1 MLSVKELQNHIADLR
16 KDLASAVKRARV
28 FSAHA
33 ESAVRNEAKG
43 TVVALRKQIKG
54 LTRFKKLVA
63 ERDSKRK

>member
-33 ESAVRNEAKG
+33 ESAVRNEAKR
-43 TVVALRKQIKG
+43 TMASLRKEIKG
-54 LTRFKKLVA
+54 LTKLKKLVA
-63 ERDSKRK
+63 KRK